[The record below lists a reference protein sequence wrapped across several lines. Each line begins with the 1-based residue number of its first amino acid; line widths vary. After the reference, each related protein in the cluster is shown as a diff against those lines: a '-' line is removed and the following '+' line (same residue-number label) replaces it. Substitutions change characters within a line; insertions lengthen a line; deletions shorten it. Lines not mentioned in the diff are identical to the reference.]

1 MSRTRKHKYGRKLH
15 HKKRT
20 VSRNK
25 IKRKMKI
32 KSRKIKQKFKKSHM
46 RYAKKSMKHRIQR
59 GGNIEENYNKLITA
73 YTQTGPSQTDDNL
86 YEVTAQALDALKLS
100 HSEHGLKCFRELIQ
114 NRRLFSLRNE
124 MYLSL
129 EEVLT
134 IPKLDLTSDTVFLL
148 EEKTKGH
155 DVTMKDALE
164 HWLEF
169 IERAHKILHPKIPHI
184 DQGDIQLLNLKID
197 ILGGKIR
204 EASKKKETKLVKL
217 YTDLVT
223 EIAAFIAQH
232 SKHAPPERK
241 KDFDFFA
248 RAAPR
253 KVRSAI
259 PPIPKIN
266 LDLADLARIEVNKQY
281 LTKKNKKDVLN
292 VERIPNHILEKYLEY
307 RLSDDRTGS
316 RRDTQDTINRFN
328 QKIMSIAKILSGL
341 VSGKIDIPGYNNPDT
356 SEGKKLFLLLQNYDL
371 IPVYTDDKDLLRSDE
386 KGQYDYVED
395 TECKKSVSGKDFDK
409 TFFSSII
416 SGKSHCRTCGRCMNT
431 EDTSKS
437 KEWVYKVCIQCN
449 DLFNP
454 SKQPPPLSSREPGG
468 AAAPSLPF
476 RLSSP
481 RSPSRSSSPGAAPV
495 TSSLR
500 SPRRSLSP
508 RLSSQGAAAVSPS
521 PQRLSPPRS
530 SVRSSSP
537 DITLPRKLDPDEQS
551 LHQRLADVLK
561 DG

>member
-25 IKRKMKI
+25 IKRKMKV

-100 HSEHGLKCFRELIQ
+100 HSEHGLKYLRELIQ

-184 DQGDIQLLNLKID
+184 DQGDIKLLRLKTS
-197 ILGGKIR
+197 ILEGKIA
-204 EASKKKETKLVKL
+204 EARKHKETKLVDL
-217 YTDLVT
+217 YAGL
-223 EIAAFIAQH
+223 IAELTAFIVKH
-232 SKHAPPERK
+232 SKDAPPERK

-259 PPIPKIN
+259 PPIE
-266 LDLADLARIEVNKQY
+266 IETFGLGEWYNVMFSQEY
-281 LTKKNKKDVLN
+281 LKKYKGKDVLN
-292 VERIPNHILEKYLEY
+292 TDEVKNQIVKQYLEY
-307 RLSDDRTGS
+307 RLSDGRTGS
-316 RRDTQDTINRFN
+316 SLNTQETINIFN
-328 QKIMSIAKILSGL
+328 KKIIFIIMILAGHYEPRKIDLSG
-341 VSGKIDIPGYNNPDT
+341 YNPDT
-356 SEGKKLFLLLQNYDL
+356 SEGKKLFILLKSLNL
-371 IPVYTDDKDLLRSDE
+371 IPVFGEGDDPYGRH
-386 KGQYDYVED
+386 DYVPD
-395 TECKKSVSGKDFDK
+395 TKCEKSVSGKDF
-409 TFFSSII
+409 
-416 SGKSHCRTCGRCMNT
+416 
-431 EDTSKS
+431 SK
-437 KEWVYKVCIQCN
+437 N
-449 DLFNP
+449 F
-454 SKQPPPLSSREPGG
+454 
-468 AAAPSLPF
+468 
-476 RLSSP
+476 
-481 RSPSRSSSPGAAPV
+481 
-495 TSSLR
+495 
-500 SPRRSLSP
+500 
-508 RLSSQGAAAVSPS
+508 
-521 PQRLSPPRS
+521 
-530 SVRSSSP
+530 
-537 DITLPRKLDPDEQS
+537 
-551 LHQRLADVLK
+551 LHQVRVIVERVVDV
-561 DG
+561 

>member
-100 HSEHGLKCFRELIQ
+100 HSEEHGLKYLRELIQ

-184 DQGDIQLLNLKID
+184 DQGDIKLLRLKIS
-197 ILGGKIR
+197 ILEGKIA
-204 EASKKKETKLVKL
+204 EARKHKETKLVDL
-217 YTDLVT
+217 YAGL
-223 EIAAFIAQH
+223 IAELTAFIVKH
-232 SKHAPPERK
+232 SKDAPPERK

-259 PPIPKIN
+259 PPIEIKTFGLGEWQNVMVSQKYLKPYKGNEVLKI
-266 LDLADLARIEVNKQY
+266 DEVQNQIVKQ
-281 LTKKNKKDVLN
+281 
-292 VERIPNHILEKYLEY
+292 YLEY
-307 RLSDDRTGS
+307 RLSDGRTGS
-316 RRDTQDTINRFN
+316 SLNTPETINIFN
-328 QKIMSIAKILSGL
+328 KKIIFIIMILAGHYEPRKIDLSG
-341 VSGKIDIPGYNNPDT
+341 YNPDT
-356 SEGKKLFLLLQNYDL
+356 SEGKKLFILLKSLNL
-371 IPVYTDDKDLLRSDE
+371 IPVFGEGDDPYGRH
-386 KGQYDYVED
+386 DYVRD
-395 TECKKSVSGKDFDK
+395 GNCLVSA
-409 TFFSSII
+409 I
-416 SGKSHCRTCGRCMNT
+416 SGSEFTTFKRRSHCRTCGRCIHKDET
-431 EDTSKS
+431 RE
-437 KEWVYKVCIQCN
+437 EGGYKFCIKCY

-454 SKQPPPLSSREPGG
+454 SKQPPPLYSRGPGG
-468 AAAPSLPF
+468 AAAPSPPF

-481 RSPSRSSSPGAAPV
+481 RSPSRSSS
-495 TSSLR
+495 LR
-500 SPRRSLSP
+500 SPRRSPIRSLSP
-508 RLSSQGAAAVSPS
+508 SSSSQGAAAVSPS

-530 SVRSSSP
+530 S
-537 DITLPRKLDPDEQS
+537 LPPIELPPRMTDAQRRLQKLIDEG
-551 LHQRLADVLK
+551 L
-561 DG
+561 